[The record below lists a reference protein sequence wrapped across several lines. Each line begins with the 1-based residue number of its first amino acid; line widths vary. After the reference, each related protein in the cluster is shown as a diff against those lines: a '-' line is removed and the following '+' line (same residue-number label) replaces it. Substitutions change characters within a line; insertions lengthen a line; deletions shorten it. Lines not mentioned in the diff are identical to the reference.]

1 MKTHKSSS
9 IAILAMALSGLSAPA
24 FAVDRTDPIV
34 VPLVSDTSSDVI
46 AKILGSTLAEAGY
59 RVDYVQADYT
69 ASFSGIQTG
78 DLHYT
83 ICWQSTWELCE
94 GSTEGGKAENVGSTG
109 ISSAEGWWYPLSL
122 KEQCPG
128 LPDWKALKEPA
139 CIEALATAETT
150 PKARFVEGPAD
161 WVMPVS
167 EMATAFDINVEPI
180 PSGSAAALVA
190 TISAAARRGEP
201 VIGWGYTPHW
211 YFMSDEGEFVEFPAF
226 EEECYTDP
234 AWGTNP
240 DATHDCGVKVGS
252 LWVYANSELLAEE
265 AEAKAIMGNFEL
277 SDSQLSDVFRSIDV
291 DGVALDEAVGSWM
304 TDNTAIWSAWI
315 N

>member
-1 MKTHKSSS
+1 
-9 IAILAMALSGLSAPA
+9 
-24 FAVDRTDPIV
+24 
-34 VPLVSDTSSDVI
+34 
-46 AKILGSTLAEAGY
+46 
-59 RVDYVQADYT
+59 
-69 ASFSGIQTG
+69 
-78 DLHYT
+78 
-83 ICWQSTWELCE
+83 
-94 GSTEGGKAENVGSTG
+94 
-109 ISSAEGWWYPLSL
+109 
-122 KEQCPG
+122 
-128 LPDWKALKEPA
+128 
-139 CIEALATAETT
+139 
-150 PKARFVEGPAD
+150 
-161 WVMPVS
+161 
-167 EMATAFDINVEPI
+167 
-180 PSGSAAALVA
+180 
-190 TISAAARRGEP
+190 
-201 VIGWGYTPHW
+201 
-211 YFMSDEGEFVEFPAF
+211 MSDEGEFVEFPAF